1 MGPRDEP
8 IFRVVSDF
16 MMTYVAFFLIFVGVT
31 FALHQVYSVH
41 YAINFEDEEERPE
54 RVNQALKT
62 LSEEAQ
68 HCAEGEPS
76 PGFAQAVRRL
86 FGGGVDARL
95 VLAAMAKGRQKA
107 FAEPL
112 LRRRGRL
119 ETRHEPQGDLTVTH
133 LPGWKTRPPR
143 RYRRGPVLVL
153 VMACSL
159 LALFWGGMSIYTA
172 AYPVAVPALAWA
184 NHLWVLTGL
193 VYASALLAF
202 AASRLD
208 LYLHDLQQIGRL
220 NRRLHEGG

>member
-1 MGPRDEP
+1 
-8 IFRVVSDF
+8 
-16 MMTYVAFFLIFVGVT
+16 MMIYVAFFLIFVGVT

-54 RVNQALKT
+54 RVNQALTT
-62 LSEEAQ
+62 LCAAAEE
-68 HCAEGEPS
+68 CRDGRPS
-76 PGFAQAVRRL
+76 AGFEQAVARI
-86 FGGGVDARL
+86 FGGGVDPRL
-95 VLAAMAKGRQKA
+95 VLAALAPGRRKA

-112 LRRRGRL
+112 LRRRGRID
-119 ETRHEPQGDLTVTH
+119 TRGELTVAH

-143 RYRRGPVLVL
+143 RYRRGPMLVL

-159 LALFWGGMSIYTA
+159 MALFWGGMSIFTA

-184 NHLWVLTGL
+184 NNLAVLTSL

-202 AASRLD
+202 AVSKLD

-220 NRRLHEGG
+220 HRRLHEAPRA